1 MKNFIKMLAFSFV
14 LVLFSCSEKENIM
27 NEEKT
32 VLSSQKLLK
41 MAGCSG
47 IEQVSISGNQVTY
60 TLPISGYS
68 NPVFQWSVSSINN
81 TMNIVGSSTSQS
93 VVVSFDVANF
103 QGGEIEVDVYESSNP
118 TGVHCG
124 DVLTLG
130 QGDCPIPD
138 PCDGVTGTIVEDI
151 EACYPASHPYGRYH
165 LNYGGNNSDVTW
177 SVNYGTITSQSG
189 ASQVHVAA
197 ASLNPFTLTATINT
211 PGGCVKSIN
220 KVIYPCDASSG
231 GFGK

>member
-14 LVLFSCSEKENIM
+14 LALMSCSEKENVM
-27 NEEKT
+27 NEEIPNSTSEKF
-32 VLSSQKLLK
+32 VKL
-41 MAGCSG
+41 AGCGG
-47 IEQVSISGNQVTY
+47 IQEVSISGNQVTY

-68 NPVFQWSVSSINN
+68 SPVFQWSVTSINN
-81 TMNIVGSSTSQS
+81 TMNIVGSSTGQS

-103 QGGEIEVDVYESSNP
+103 QGGELEVDVYESSNP

-124 DVLTLG
+124 DVLTFG
-130 QGDCPIPD
+130 QGDCPIPN
-138 PCDGVTGTIVEDI
+138 PCDGVTGTIIEDI

-165 LNYGGNNSDVTW
+165 LNYSGNNNDVTW
-177 SVNYGTITSQSG
+177 SVNYGTIMAQSG
-189 ASQVHVAA
+189 AAEVQVAA

-211 PGGCVKSIN
+211 QDGCVKSIN
-220 KVIYPCDASSG
+220 KVIYPCDAGSG